1 MAEVWQQDEVINW
14 CQVILNSYKKVVG
27 EDLIIRKGDQLEE
40 SKFIFFAPFVVV
52 SHGTEKTPIFNY
64 ANQMAQILWEMSWEE
79 ITSLPSR
86 ESAIPDARKVREK
99 MLKEVLEKGYVQN
112 FQGVRI
118 SQSGKL
124 FRIED
129 VTVWNLLDEN
139 NNYCGQAATYPR
151 WTFLDD

>member
-1 MAEVWQQDEVINW
+1 MLEVWQQDEFINW

-27 EDLIIRKGDQLEE
+27 KELIVRKGDKLEE
-40 SKFIFFAPFVVV
+40 SKIIFFAPFVVV
-52 SHGTEKTPIFNY
+52 SHGTENPPIFNY
-64 ANQMAQILWEMSWEE
+64 ANQMAQNLWEMSWDE

-86 ESAIPDARKVREK
+86 ESAIPDAREVREK
-99 MLKEVLEKGYVQN
+99 MLQEVLEKGYVKN

-118 SQSGKL
+118 SKSGKL

-129 VTVWNLLDEN
+129 VTVWNLLDDN

-151 WTFLDD
+151 WIFLDG